1 MKIELIMAII
11 MVVLKW
17 SFIPLVIGSVL
28 GFLAEMQ
35 ADELGDIKPKWQK
48 VFYFLFKLWFVLLI
62 CVLLAK
68 FIHF

>member
-35 ADELGDIKPKWQK
+35 ADELGDIKPKWQ
-48 VFYFLFKLWFVLLI
+48 
-62 CVLLAK
+62 
-68 FIHF
+68 